1 VIKGEQGESHQSE
14 TIARDGEDFGEP
26 QSPELADREH
36 VAERG
41 TRRHGT
47 LSR

>member
-1 VIKGEQGESHQSE
+1 MKDEQGEGHQGE
-14 TIARDGEDFGEP
+14 AVARDGQDFGEP
-26 QSPELADREH
+26 QGAELADREH